1 MYDRDAALLQVKEDA
16 ETFVRKYDITTNI
29 DGQADTR
36 KYRGCFF
43 FIQNEKIRNS
53 FDTYRKVENLSQEG
67 FKSENEQIRNTD
79 NNISISNL
87 KRGFKLK
94 K

>member
-1 MYDRDAALLQVKEDA
+1 MLYEPTTLFGCI
-16 ETFVRKYDITTNI
+16 TFVRKYDITTNV

-43 FIQNEKIRNS
+43 FIQNERIRNS

-67 FKSENEQIRNTD
+67 FKSENEQIRHLDNTI
-79 NNISISNL
+79 NIGNL
-87 KRGFKLK
+87 KNGFKLK